1 MLMLA
6 AKYGKADIVQYLL
19 SKGADPTIKD
29 GLGKL
34 AIDYAKDGN
43 FYKIIDMLLDPN
55 AKSERE
61 ARERERK
68 EKEKQKEEQ
77 RAKERLSNEK
87 IANEDML
94 NAIQDGKL
102 YLVKQIL
109 SEGFNIN
116 KKFVKN
122 YF

>member
-1 MLMLA
+1 MLA

-19 SKGADPTIKD
+19 SKGADPNIKD

-34 AIDYAKDGN
+34 AIDYAKEGHY
-43 FYKIIDMLLDPN
+43 YKIIDMLLDPN
-55 AKSERE
+55 AKFERE
-61 ARERERK
+61 NR
-68 EKEKQKEEQ
+68 EKERIEKQKQKEEE
-77 RAKERLSNEK
+77 RARERLKNES
-87 IANEDML
+87 IAMEDIT

-116 KKFVKN
+116 KKFVIN
-122 YF
+122 